1 MKVEGKV
8 RHLRSIQGAA
18 FDFLKSINSR
28 TPKRS
33 ITSPTVLHF
42 RGGRKAIREGAYPEM
57 EGFYSD
63 VGKADQDKL
72 RSYVERGVN
81 YVRLCDTNTAYLCAP
96 KMREDAR

>member
-1 MKVEGKV
+1 M
-8 RHLRSIQGAA
+8 
-18 FDFLKSINSR
+18 
-28 TPKRS
+28 S
-33 ITSPTVLHF
+33 ITPLTVLHF
-42 RGGRKAIREGAYPEM
+42 RGCRKAIREGAYPEM

-96 KMREDAR
+96 KVREDAR

>member
-1 MKVEGKV
+1 
-8 RHLRSIQGAA
+8 
-18 FDFLKSINSR
+18 
-28 TPKRS
+28 
-33 ITSPTVLHF
+33 
-42 RGGRKAIREGAYPEM
+42 M

-81 YVRLCDTNTAYLCAP
+81 YVRLCDTNTADLCAP

>member
-1 MKVEGKV
+1 M
-8 RHLRSIQGAA
+8 
-18 FDFLKSINSR
+18 
-28 TPKRS
+28 S

-42 RGGRKAIREGAYPEM
+42 RGSRKASREGAYPEM

-63 VGKADQDKL
+63 FDKADQEKL

-81 YVRLCDTNTAYLCAP
+81 YVQLCNTNTAHFCAP